1 MLLKLDSGCVQNAGL
16 HPQHLKNTPIPSYTQ
31 TRVFWERSFLSSILS
46 YGHGMAAASLQFGSL
61 ILSLSI
67 IKIM

>member
-1 MLLKLDSGCVQNAGL
+1 MLLKLGSGCVQNAGL
-16 HPQHLKNTPIPSYTQ
+16 HPHHLKNTPVPSYTQ
-31 TRVFWERSFLSSILS
+31 MRVFREHSFLSSILS
-46 YGHGMAAASLQFGSL
+46 YGHDMAAASLQFGSL